1 MYYIALKMLIGD
13 TAKYVGIIIGITF
26 AALIMTEQPGVF
38 VGIMQRTYSFVT
50 DAGLP
55 DIWVTDPKVQY
66 IDDVKPMRDTELYRV
81 KSVEGVAWAVSLF
94 KGNIIATA
102 TDGTFQSC
110 NIIGLDDATL
120 IAGPAEMLSG
130 KLEDLH
136 QSNAV
141 IVDEVGAN
149 DKLARTL
156 PDGSKVPLKIGDEL
170 ELNDNHAVVVGIAKA
185 TRSFQSLPI
194 IYTTY
199 SRATTFIPQQREMLS
214 FILVKAA
221 AGQDM
226 VALTK
231 RITKDTGLAA
241 HTRDDFENLTLNY
254 YLKKTAMPISFG
266 VTVALGFIVGTAI
279 AGQMFYNFTLEN
291 IRQFGALKAMGTQ
304 DFVLLKMILVQALF
318 VGIIGWGLGIGLS
331 AIFGFVTK
339 GSVMPFNIPWQLL
352 VFSGTGVFII
362 LIFSALISIRKVIA
376 LEPAIVFKS

>member
-120 IAGPAEMLSG
+120 IAGPATMLSG
-130 KLEDLH
+130 KLEDLR
-136 QSNAV
+136 QSDAV

-226 VALTK
+226 AALTK
-231 RITKDTGLAA
+231 RITHDTGLAA

-331 AIFGFVTK
+331 AIFGFATK

-352 VFSGTGVFII
+352 LFSGTGVFII

>member
-1 MYYIALKMLIGD
+1 
-13 TAKYVGIIIGITF
+13 
-26 AALIMTEQPGVF
+26 
-38 VGIMQRTYSFVT
+38 
-50 DAGLP
+50 
-55 DIWVTDPKVQY
+55 
-66 IDDVKPMRDTELYRV
+66 MRDTELYRV

-110 NIIGLDDATL
+110 NIIGLDDASL

-130 KLEDLH
+130 KLEDLR

-141 IVDEVGAN
+141 IVDEVGAS

-156 PDGSKVPLKIGDEL
+156 PDGRKVPLKIGDEL

-226 VALTK
+226 ATLTK
-231 RITKDTGLAA
+231 RITHDTGLAA
-241 HTRDDFENLTLNY
+241 HTREDFKNLTLNY

-266 VTVALGFIVGTAI
+266 VTVAMGFIVGAAI

-291 IRQFGALKAMGTQ
+291 IRQFGALKAMGAR
-304 DFVLLKMILVQALF
+304 DSVLLKMILVQALF

-352 VFSGTGVFII
+352 IFSGTGVFII